1 MPEWLWALVIG
12 AVVLGLVAT
21 VWRAHENHDRERIE
35 SIWDQIGRD
44 SKSGMREI
52 VHESANRL
60 SEVVPTS
67 REHERRIARIER
79 YLNGHLKQHD
89 EDET

>member
-21 VWRAHENHDRERIE
+21 VWRMHETHDKERIE
-35 SIWDQIGRD
+35 SLWDQIGRD

-52 VHESANRL
+52 VHKCANALTRL
-60 SEVVPTS
+60 RDV
-67 REHERRIARIER
+67 ERRVGRLER
-79 YLNGHLKQHD
+79 HTKVDTKEDD
-89 EDET
+89 E